1 LRKEDN
7 LNERQTLSGAEK
19 AALFLMIMGEEF
31 TTNIFK
37 HLDEKE
43 VKAIGEEMTRIRNIN
58 PKSISSVL
66 NDFLGALKGD
76 KVLGGSGGRFF
87 ERTVSR
93 AFAPTKA
100 STLMNK
106 VESGKRADFFE
117 KLESLSPEVLVNFI
131 SGEHPQTIAL
141 ILANIDNE
149 LAAKVLKLL
158 PESIQS
164 DVIIRI
170 AKLDIV
176 PNDIIVEIQNILAEQ
191 VSSVGET
198 ATKRSGG
205 PDAAAEILNQVDR
218 RTERTILEKIEENEE
233 ELAEEIRQSMF
244 IFEDLINLDDRSIR
258 ALLKEVG
265 NDELLLA
272 LKTASESLK
281 DRIFGNLSQRAAEM
295 LREDLEVMGPA
306 KLVEVEQAQQMII
319 KTARR
324 LEEEGKI
331 FMSGKG
337 GDDVVV

>member
-1 LRKEDN
+1 